1 MILLAM
7 LVACAPTRPPVTA
20 PPVVTVPS
28 AAAPDDLSFAPL
40 ETRAAALS
48 ADVDDADAR
57 ERLAELRE
65 LMASMRGQPLEAQR
79 KVFGYATRVLAVEER
94 SRPERLDL
102 MLDDDVREV
111 APVQPAQA
119 TPTSPS
125 ATPVPPSPP
134 VADETPPQSA
144 PSPSDEADR
153 LARARRAVA
162 EGRPIDAVTALE
174 GVADPAAARMRASA
188 IDAWAR
194 AEREAAGA
202 AFLTAREL
210 PAGDARRDALEAV
223 RDRLAAINARFPQNA
238 YAAEVARH
246 LARVEKALSEP

>member
-1 MILLAM
+1 MFLLAM
-7 LVACAPTRPPVTA
+7 LVACTPTRPPVTA
-20 PPVVTVPS
+20 PPVMTVPS

-65 LMASMRGQPLEAQR
+65 LMASMRGQSLDAQR

-111 APVQPAQA
+111 APVQSAPT
-119 TPTSPS
+119 TPTPPS
-125 ATPVPPSPP
+125 ATPTPS
-134 VADETPPQSA
+134 VADETPPESA

-210 PAGDARRDALEAV
+210 PAGDARRAALEAV
-223 RDRLAAINARFPQNA
+223 RDRLAAINTRFPQNA

-246 LARVEKALSEP
+246 LARVEKALTEP

>member
-1 MILLAM
+1 MFLLAM
-7 LVACAPTRPPVTA
+7 LVACTPTRPPVTA
-20 PPVVTVPS
+20 PPVVTVPA

-65 LMASMRGQPLEAQR
+65 LLASMRGQPLDAQR

-102 MLDDDVREV
+102 RLEDDVREV
-111 APVQPAQA
+111 APLQPAQTA
-119 TPTSPS
+119 PVATTTPTIPSPS
-125 ATPVPPSPP
+125 A
-134 VADETPPQSA
+134 AEETPSESTPGPTDDA
-144 PSPSDEADR
+144 ER
-153 LARARRAVA
+153 LARARRAIA

-174 GVADPAAARMRASA
+174 GVADPAAARMRTSA

-194 AEREAAGA
+194 AERESAGA

-210 PAGDARRDALEAV
+210 PAGDARRAALEAV